1 LQLRAGRVLSTLA
14 VVKEVAEPEV
24 FPATG
29 VAPDPAGAPIPKQ
42 IRYIIGNEG
51 CERFSFYGMWNMP
64 PPSRSVLLPAL
75 IPSLIITANSRV
87 SGKVNVV

>member
-1 LQLRAGRVLSTLA
+1 LQLRAGRLLSTLA

-24 FPATG
+24 LPATG
-29 VAPDPAGAPIPKQ
+29 VAPDPRAPIPKQ

-51 CERFSFYGMWNMP
+51 CERFSFYGMRNMP
-64 PPSRSVLLPAL
+64 PLSRSVLLPVL
-75 IPSLIITANSRV
+75 IPSLIIAANSRV